1 MPAIPRLEGAHDER
15 IRGAYWAMS
24 SAICEPVWQE
34 GEMDQPEFNAGAGG
48 EVDDGSAAQLLEQ
61 IAGALHGDGTMPDGQ

>member
-1 MPAIPRLEGAHDER
+1 
-15 IRGAYWAMS
+15 MS